1 MSQTPPEMIY
11 SPKEEVSSRRRREF
25 HFCSYPYLPASQCL
39 ALKFLPASP
48 DYLPSSHRKRTVEA
62 DYPNPLSNFSS
73 LFAPLAEKINP
84 PSCLFYPTEEE
95 EEEEEYHVGSI
106 QLAAFNASGVAER
119 RDVRD
124 GSQPLVLVFPSQ
136 ETNFAPLPC
145 FNCLNSASCKQR
157 LAVSNSA
164 KAAAVFALPASRV
177 P

>member
-1 MSQTPPEMIY
+1 MGDFPYPRERTAAASTALSQTPPEMIY

-84 PSCLFYPTEEE
+84 PSCLFYPAEEE

-106 QLAAFNASGVAER
+106 QQTAFNASCVAER

-124 GSQPLVLVFPSQ
+124 GSQPRSSPRKKLIS
-136 ETNFAPLPC
+136 
-145 FNCLNSASCKQR
+145 R
-157 LAVSNSA
+157 LFRVST
-164 KAAAVFALPASRV
+164 V
-177 P
+177 